1 VPGRGEWRTCPPP
14 RPGTPAGPHSVPA
27 LQIDFED
34 GFSGDT
40 VVVTADGRELWRG
53 EGLTTNPAI
62 SLAAIA
68 HVEVQKDAQV
78 EVAVPSRGLAE
89 TRRVHTPF
97 LRVELSD
104 GRLVLQESEDPPLH
118 L

>member
-1 VPGRGEWRTCPPP
+1 
-14 RPGTPAGPHSVPA
+14 VPA

-34 GFSGDT
+34 GFAGDT

-68 HVEVQKDAQV
+68 HIEVQEDAQL
-78 EVAVPSRGLAE
+78 EVAVPGRSLAE
-89 TRRVHTPF
+89 TRRVHAPF
-97 LRVELSD
+97 LRVELAG
-104 GRLVLQESEDPPLH
+104 GRLVLQESQDPPLH